1 MRKLQATNRESEI
14 LNLLCDLGETDLI
27 AYKLK
32 VSSRT
37 VEAHILNLMKR
48 NQYPNR
54 LLLAVHW
61 DRQRRQI

>member
-1 MRKLQATNRESEI
+1 MRKIQATKRESEI
-14 LNLLCDLGETDLI
+14 LDLLCDLGETDLI

-32 VSSRT
+32 ISSRT
-37 VEAHILNLMKR
+37 IEAHILNLMKR

-61 DRQRRQI
+61 DRNRRQT